1 MEVERKAFRLCTL
14 HWWTG
19 SADLMSEADLEFEI
33 LHLVDLEVNQN
44 SLQKSVTDLLLEALP
59 VQMW

>member
-1 MEVERKAFRLCTL
+1 MNVCDRYGPMEVERKAFRLCTL

-33 LHLVDLEVNQN
+33 LHLVDLEMN
-44 SLQKSVTDLLLEALP
+44 
-59 VQMW
+59 